1 MAINISGQ
9 TLGDPLFLEFVVECL
24 DRTGVDP
31 DQVCFEITESAV
43 IGNMEHA
50 RRFVG
55 VLHGMGC
62 KFTIDDFGSGV
73 ASFSSL
79 KNLPL
84 DYLKLDGSFMR
95 NLARDSVS
103 QTMVTAMIKLARTL
117 NFKII
122 AEQVEDSAA
131 LDVARKMGVDFVQG
145 YVIARPAKLALAA

>member
-1 MAINISGQ
+1 MESFDRSG
-9 TLGDPLFLEFVVECL
+9 VE
-24 DRTGVDP
+24 P
-31 DQVCFEITESAV
+31 EQICFEIAESAV
-43 IGNMEHA
+43 AQNLEAA

-79 KNLPL
+79 KTLPL

-95 NLARDSVS
+95 N
-103 QTMVTAMIKLARTL
+103 LARTL

-145 YVIARPAKLALAA
+145 FVIARPAKLALAA